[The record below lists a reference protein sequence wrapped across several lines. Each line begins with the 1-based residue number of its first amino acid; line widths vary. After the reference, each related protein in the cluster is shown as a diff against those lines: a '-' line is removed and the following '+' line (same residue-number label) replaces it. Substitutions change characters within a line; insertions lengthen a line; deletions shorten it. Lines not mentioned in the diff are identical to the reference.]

1 MTATQNNTEVK
12 KENWLIN
19 LVITVLAF
27 LGFASARYLFE
38 TAKVYAAAVDAK
50 EKVIE
55 VTKDL
60 CLTNQEE
67 LDKQTQ
73 AITRIENS
81 VAELL
86 LKMKTLAEKPVQ
98 AVKLPKP
105 EPKPE
110 KKLDK
115 RIIYFEPS
123 SRCVNGRCR

>member
-1 MTATQNNTEVK
+1 MTATQSNKDVK

-19 LVITVLAF
+19 LAITVLAF
-27 LGFASARYLFE
+27 LGFASAKYVFE

-50 EKVIE
+50 EKAIE

-60 CLTNQEE
+60 CVANQEK
-67 LDKQTQ
+67 LDNQSQ

-86 LKMKTLAEKPVQ
+86 LTVKTGSEKTVQ
-98 AVKLPKP
+98 ADPLPTP

-115 RIIYFEPS
+115 RIIYFDS
-123 SRCVNGRCR
+123 GSRCSNGRCR

>member
-19 LVITVLAF
+19 LTIIVLSF
-27 LGFASARYLFE
+27 LGFASAKYVFE
-38 TAKVYAAAVDAK
+38 SAKVYAATVDAK
-50 EKVIE
+50 EKAIE

-60 CLTNQEE
+60 CLTNQEK
-67 LDKQTQ
+67 LDNQIQ
-73 AITRIENS
+73 AITRVENS

-86 LKMKTLAEKPVQ
+86 LTVKTESKKTVQ
-98 AVKLPKP
+98 ADPLPTP

-115 RIIYFEPS
+115 RIIYFES
-123 SRCVNGRCR
+123 GRRCANGRCR

>member
-19 LVITVLAF
+19 LAITVLAF
-27 LGFASARYLFE
+27 LGFASAKYMFE

-55 VTKDL
+55 ATKDL
-60 CLTNQEE
+60 CLTNQEK
-67 LDKQTQ
+67 LDNQIQ

-86 LKMKTLAEKPVQ
+86 LTMKTVAEKPVQ

-115 RIIYFEPS
+115 RIIYFDS
-123 SRCVNGRCR
+123 GNRCANGRCR